1 MVLGGHGVGPYF
13 NNVSLVGRARISV
26 STAKNTLDDCVIE
39 ITQFHQEKLTLKL
52 STYNIF
58 EGPTLPTST

>member
-1 MVLGGHGVGPYF
+1 MVLGGHRVGPCF
-13 NNVSLVGRARISV
+13 NNVSSVGLGSV
-26 STAKNTLDDCVIE
+26 CLSTAKNTLDDCVIE
-39 ITQFHQEKLTLKL
+39 ITQFYQEKLTLKL